1 MDVGT
6 LTDELD
12 IPQRWYETIVWQL
25 AWRLA
30 MELPDFNLSLIG
42 PIKASADEALKIAQ
56 DEERDN
62 SPIYFAPNIS
72 PYTR

>member
-1 MDVGT
+1 M
-6 LTDELD
+6 
-12 IPQRWYETIVWQL
+12 
-25 AWRLA
+25 
-30 MELPDFNLSLIG
+30 NLLG
-42 PIKASADEALKIAQ
+42 VIKATADEALKVAQ